1 MFILI
6 AVIFSYILSFQI
18 LTFFRKETSNKV
30 IEKIQLKLEE
40 DEKIINT
47 GYYTD
52 AIIILLCLL
61 FAFSSLC
68 IFQDKSLEINK
79 CGYYLFFMNL
89 ILSFISVLRN
99 FKKIIV
105 LTNKS
110 VLFSY
115 GVEPQIEKIG
125 VENIADSKYIWC
137 FRPFLDIKLKNGECK
152 VISHMTNCDE
162 ISSKITELVSK
173 KY

>member
-1 MFILI
+1 MFLLI
-6 AVIFSYILSFQI
+6 TVVLSYILSFK
-18 LTFFRKETSNKV
+18 LLAFFRKETFDEV
-30 IEKIQLKLEE
+30 VEKINSKLEE

-110 VLFSY
+110 VFFSY
-115 GVEPQIEKIG
+115 GKEPQIEKISI
-125 VENIADSKYIWC
+125 ENIADSKYIWC
-137 FRPFLDIKLKNGECK
+137 FRPFLDIKLKNGERK